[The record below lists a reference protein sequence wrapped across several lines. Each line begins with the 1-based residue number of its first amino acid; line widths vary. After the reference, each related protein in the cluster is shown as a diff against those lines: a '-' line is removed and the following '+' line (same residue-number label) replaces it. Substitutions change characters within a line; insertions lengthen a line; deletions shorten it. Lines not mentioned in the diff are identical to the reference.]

1 MKQMV
6 KKVHYKISQDL
17 FIRDKKHH
25 ESGVFYLP
33 KIRLDDKCSLFV
45 QNDNKLIGGIR
56 ENKWKF
62 KSKYSKFES

>member
-25 ESGVFYLP
+25 ESGVFYFP
-33 KIRLDDKCSLFV
+33 KILLKNKCSLFYV
-45 QNDNKLIGGIR
+45 K
-56 ENKWKF
+56 
-62 KSKYSKFES
+62 

>member
-25 ESGVFYLP
+25 ESGVFYLV
-33 KIRLDDKCSLFV
+33 KLDWMINEACLCRTITS
-45 QNDNKLIGGIR
+45 
-56 ENKWKF
+56 
-62 KSKYSKFES
+62 

>member
-17 FIRDKKHH
+17 FIRGKKHH

-33 KIRLDDKCSLFV
+33 NIRLDDKCSLLCE
-45 QNDNKLIGGIR
+45 KIII
-56 ENKWKF
+56 
-62 KSKYSKFES
+62 

>member
-25 ESGVFYLP
+25 ESGAFYL
-33 KIRLDDKCSLFV
+33 
-45 QNDNKLIGGIR
+45 
-56 ENKWKF
+56 F
-62 KSKYSKFES
+62 KSTLNTIHESLNLIYWKVI

>member
-25 ESGVFYLP
+25 ESGVFYFP
-33 KIRLDDKCSLFV
+33 KIRLDDKCSLFYV
-45 QNDNKLIGGIR
+45 KL
-56 ENKWKF
+56 
-62 KSKYSKFES
+62 

>member
-33 KIRLDDKCSLFV
+33 RINWMINVVYFV
-45 QNDNKLIGGIR
+45 
-56 ENKWKF
+56 
-62 KSKYSKFES
+62 

>member
-25 ESGVFYLP
+25 ESGVFYFP
-33 KIRLDDKCSLFV
+33 KILLKNKCSLFCV
-45 QNDNKLIGGIR
+45 KL
-56 ENKWKF
+56 
-62 KSKYSKFES
+62 KSELYLKKCKKITR